1 MKTITI
7 DNSVILQNTKELVLI
22 PREEYRFLQRIKK
35 ERIREVSLT
44 VKQKKAVAQS
54 EKELK
59 KGEYYTLN
67 EFEKYMARS
76 RAKTR
81 C

>member
-7 DNSVILQNTKELVLI
+7 NNPAILQNTKEFVLI

-35 ERIREVSLT
+35 EKIQEASLT
-44 VKQKKAVAQS
+44 VKQKKAVAWS

-67 EFEKYMARS
+67 ELEKYMARP